1 MQKATES
8 TRLTYHSM
16 LAGCDDT
23 EGKATGPL
31 CIAAPTSLPPVK
43 PHQNRITLMIFPGI
57 SKTNMVW
64 G

>member
-1 MQKATES
+1 MQKATELIG
-8 TRLTYHSM
+8 LTYHSV

-23 EGKATGPL
+23 EGKATRPL
-31 CIAAPTSLPPVK
+31 CIATPTLFLPVE
-43 PHQNRITLMIFPGI
+43 PHQNRIMPMIFPGI